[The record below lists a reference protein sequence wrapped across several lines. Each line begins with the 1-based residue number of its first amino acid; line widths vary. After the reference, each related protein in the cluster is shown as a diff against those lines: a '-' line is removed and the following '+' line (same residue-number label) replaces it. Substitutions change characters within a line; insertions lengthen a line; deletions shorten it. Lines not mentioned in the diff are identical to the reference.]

1 MGNRNGN
8 DRIMTLLK
16 KADPG
21 LVLIAVCLGS
31 AIIVAL
37 VFTAVHF

>member
-1 MGNRNGN
+1 
-8 DRIMTLLK
+8 MTLLK

-31 AIIVAL
+31 ALVTTLVAIAGR
-37 VFTAVHF
+37 F